1 MKTSMAN
8 SRFDKKVI
16 VSILSIFSI
25 SFLLSLALMQVIA
38 GLLFFMWLLERN
50 EEKKK
55 TTGMILYSIFIFG
68 IIRLLSIVFSEY
80 PSISYQSIYK
90 EAIFYTSAIALSYYY
105 KALEKEEIIKILTI
119 FIIGASLISLIGI
132 FRFYSGEVHR
142 AQSYSGSYTVFS
154 SYLLVAFSFS
164 LFFYKNLTKIRS
176 QIFWAIIYVIIF
188 TGIFTSLG
196 RANLIIAI
204 LIFLFAIVLKQIRFI
219 QFFILLLSLL
229 IILGINIIYPTKTI
243 EQRVSNLTQLSDR
256 DIIWQGAYKIAF
268 EKPVLGFGPRTF
280 SEVFPDKEKFNDKG
294 VGGWHNDFLQ
304 IYFESGIIGLL
315 SFIFLIYMIFRE
327 SVLNIKNLKI
337 VEEYKSIS
345 ISIIFSVFSLLL
357 TTFTSGFI
365 TSTYISVVFV
375 FLITLI
381 DRISLERNEYLNLH
395 QMRNQ

>member
-1 MKTSMAN
+1 
-8 SRFDKKVI
+8 
-16 VSILSIFSI
+16 
-25 SFLLSLALMQVIA
+25 
-38 GLLFFMWLLERN
+38 
-50 EEKKK
+50 
-55 TTGMILYSIFIFG
+55 
-68 IIRLLSIVFSEY
+68 
-80 PSISYQSIYK
+80 
-90 EAIFYTSAIALSYYY
+90 
-105 KALEKEEIIKILTI
+105 
-119 FIIGASLISLIGI
+119 
-132 FRFYSGEVHR
+132 
-142 AQSYSGSYTVFS
+142 
-154 SYLLVAFSFS
+154 
-164 LFFYKNLTKIRS
+164 
-176 QIFWAIIYVIIF
+176 IYVIIF

-204 LIFLFAIVLKQIRFI
+204 LIFLFAIVLKQIRII

-280 SEVFPDKEKFNDKG
+280 SEVFPHKEKFNDKG

-315 SFIFLIYMIFRE
+315 SFILLIYMIFRE
-327 SVLNIKNLKI
+327 SILNIKNLKI